1 MGFRIYRSGN
11 IYWVRTWWYQGG
23 GAAMEP
29 GSQPRHR
36 CRTALGFRVWGLGF
50 RIEGKAFRVK
60 GLG

>member
-36 CRTALGFRVWGLGF
+36 CRTALGFRVQGLGF
-50 RIEGKAFRVK
+50 KVERLE
-60 GLG
+60 